1 MLRMAG
7 DVVNLKISKA
17 YRKSKSYRSRFGSP
31 AGKPYRYGARGD
43 FGLPY
48 WGKGRLSRT
57 GSYSS
62 SIRTSGLGGR
72 RISAAT
78 LTTASGRSTPESHST
93 VSLELPPSLSSSPLR
108 SRYEGVE
115 RGRVT
120 PIERPSAFR
129 RLSSAS
135 GVGRPN
141 SRSERRYNLDSYTYS
156 DGLSGPDLLETKDES
171 QNRKSYTETDEET
184 SYLGGQTPSQLR
196 TRRESA
202 PLNSPLDSPGG
213 RWNFKSRRA
222 STPSYTSRIPIG
234 RVSPLTSSE
243 TSRASASS
251 PFPKQLTHLLSPN
264 SATSPMMKPV
274 LSEKDVE
281 NAAKAGSSDGGTTD
295 RDSPSV
301 SASTVLQSQTPMDGS
316 SACLK
321 GVEATLQKANQFMK
335 ELKTLAESGSSDQDS
350 DSEPHSKVGKLS
362 PYWHEKVVEQVKSAM
377 TPTRMEPH
385 TVKLKPNG
393 ADLGFS
399 VADGA
404 IEHGVYVKSVK
415 PAGPADQ
422 NGQLQ
427 PFDRILK
434 IGDRILSPD
443 DDCCKIVPWLKEVVQ
458 GDTEIALVVA
468 RNPLATKVA
477 LSKT

>member
-1 MLRMAG
+1 
-7 DVVNLKISKA
+7 
-17 YRKSKSYRSRFGSP
+17 
-31 AGKPYRYGARGD
+31 
-43 FGLPY
+43 
-48 WGKGRLSRT
+48 
-57 GSYSS
+57 
-62 SIRTSGLGGR
+62 
-72 RISAAT
+72 
-78 LTTASGRSTPESHST
+78 
-93 VSLELPPSLSSSPLR
+93 
-108 SRYEGVE
+108 
-115 RGRVT
+115 VT

-156 DGLSGPDLLETKDES
+156 DGLSGPDLLDTKDES

-184 SYLGGQTPSQLR
+184 SYVGGQTPSQLR
-196 TRRESA
+196 MRRESA

-222 STPSYTSRIPIG
+222 SNPSYTSRIPIG

-251 PFPKQLTHLLSPN
+251 PFPKQLTHLLVPN

-415 PAGPADQ
+415 PTGPADQ

-434 IGDRILSPD
+434 VSLLVLSHHSDMTPGIVFTDKRKVCTHTMLHAWQHIKYIHCVPQIGDRILSPD